1 MMWAAA
7 IASAVLCWS
16 CMGVQGF
23 IFAPNTFRASRWST
37 ACSRSSS
44 SSSSS
49 SLHSTTKT
57 AEQGFGG
64 GIQLPDKEQAADYS
78 KFLARAVQLHLDQE
92 WLPQACHEEIG
103 AEVANIYLSSAVE
116 RGVTD
121 LNELI
126 MDVGT
131 GLESFDMGDAFVGAW
146 DVANVVSDFMIAYMG
161 LETAACSFKLPKGL
175 TAGAAAAVTFTA
187 DEAQALSLALDGEF
201 ERYRWLG
208 KFMEELVG
216 WEEANRI
223 MAISLGYRPAAES
236 GEVLDDSAVAD
247 VWRSR
252 GTPGAPDFSTELS
265 VLAIAEAQ
273 LPQHPDDQEAMED
286 FLEVVYGE
294 EAKKMA
300 DASIGA
306 DSEEYRRRAVVFK
319 WLYNNDFLKSKLAVA
334 AP

>member
-1 MMWAAA
+1 MMWATAV
-7 IASAVLCWS
+7 ASAVLCWS
-16 CMGVQGF
+16 CMVVQGF
-23 IFAPNTFRASRWST
+23 VFAPNAFRVSRYTT
-37 ACSRSSS
+37 ACSRCWC
-44 SSSSS
+44 SSSS
-49 SLHSTTKT
+49 SLHSTTQT

-92 WLPQACHEEIG
+92 WLTQACHEQIG

-161 LETAACSFKLPKGL
+161 LETAACSFKLPEGL
-175 TAGAAAAVTFTA
+175 TEAAAVSFTA

-223 MAISLGYRPAAES
+223 MAISLGYRPAAEI
-236 GEVLDDSAVAD
+236 GGALDDSAVAD

-300 DASIGA
+300 DASTGA

>member
-1 MMWAAA
+1 M
-7 IASAVLCWS
+7 V
-16 CMGVQGF
+16 VQAF
-23 IFAPNTFRASRWST
+23 VHAPLALRSTRWT
-37 ACSRSSS
+37 CPRC
-44 SSSSS
+44 SSS
-49 SLHSTTKT
+49 SLHSTTQT
-57 AEQGFGG
+57 TEQGFGG

-92 WLPQACHEEIG
+92 WLPQACHEQIG
-103 AEVANIYLSSAVE
+103 AEVASIYLSSAVE

-121 LNELI
+121 LNELV

-161 LETAACSFKLPKGL
+161 LETAACSFKLPEGL
-175 TAGAAAAVTFTA
+175 TDTAAAAVAVTFTA
-187 DEAQALSLALDGEF
+187 DEAQALSFALDGEF

-223 MAISLGYRPAAES
+223 MAISIGYMPAAES
-236 GEVLDDSAVAD
+236 GGALDDSAVAD

-252 GTPGAPDFSTELS
+252 GTAGAPDFSTELS

-300 DASIGA
+300 DANTDA

-319 WLYNNDFLKSKLAVA
+319 WLYNNDFLKCTLAVA
-334 AP
+334 AAP